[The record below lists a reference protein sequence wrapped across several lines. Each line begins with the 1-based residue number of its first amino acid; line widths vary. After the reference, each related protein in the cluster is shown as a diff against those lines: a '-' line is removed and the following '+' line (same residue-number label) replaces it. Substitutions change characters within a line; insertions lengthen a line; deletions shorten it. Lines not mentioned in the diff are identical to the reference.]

1 MLEGTS
7 DASVPSLSRFQR
19 HPDGARAVFSP
30 VALPFELPG
39 HTHTHE
45 CGHEGRWSVSELADP
60 SPKRQLALLPER
72 LIPWHQLLAHRA
84 LSPVAPFNVDL
95 DIPVHDLPL
104 QGATLDYSHAIVAI
118 EPLFAAT
125 TMNPTT
131 SLLGR
136 LTRLPLSSLSVIVGL
151 VIAATP
157 ANGFF
162 FFQWPDNAYQCN
174 VRAAERR
181 PHGTACAD

>member
-1 MLEGTS
+1 
-7 DASVPSLSRFQR
+7 
-19 HPDGARAVFSP
+19 
-30 VALPFELPG
+30 
-39 HTHTHE
+39 
-45 CGHEGRWSVSELADP
+45 
-60 SPKRQLALLPER
+60 
-72 LIPWHQLLAHRA
+72 
-84 LSPVAPFNVDL
+84 
-95 DIPVHDLPL
+95 
-104 QGATLDYSHAIVAI
+104 
-118 EPLFAAT
+118 
-125 TMNPTT
+125 MNPTT

-181 PHGTACAD
+181 PHGTACADEQTHRLTWSNAKAPFKAFVV